1 MIAKPQR
8 RGTLGQ
14 SVDFKLEVLMERRTL
29 IWVIVGAVVL
39 MAAGFY
45 LSSVLNLS
53 EQESSG
59 PAIAVSS
66 QPWT

>member
-14 SVDFKLEVLMERRTL
+14 SVSFKPEVLMERRTL
-29 IWVIVGAVVL
+29 IWIVVGAVVL

-59 PAIAVSS
+59 PAIAASP
-66 QPWT
+66 QPWI